1 MKVPHVEEDKL
12 YNEVLSL
19 LKIFDLIIC
28 SMEGLLDNIIE
39 KISSKLVCWEF
50 ESFFGSLNKVLI
62 RSERWF
68 LMPGGGGGWVTKPK
82 GYLILRLLWK
92 SGQ

>member
-39 KISSKLVCWEF
+39 KSVQSWCAGNLRA
-50 ESFFGSLNKVLI
+50 SLGV
-62 RSERWF
+62 
-68 LMPGGGGGWVTKPK
+68 
-82 GYLILRLLWK
+82 
-92 SGQ
+92 